1 MHLPWL
7 LAAIPYLS
15 ASVNAFV
22 PYTIELE
29 LSADSSSNSP
39 ERRFVPWSL
48 TDGLQDDVESSAG
61 EKLPATS
68 KTFELRRFPVLERR
82 NNRYKIVRSDNSS
95 EPNTVPFNQDGNDL
109 SYVSAVQVGSKNQS
123 LWMMLDTGGA
133 NTWLYA
139 SDCSSKTCQ
148 VHNTFGE
155 AASASLQM
163 SGDKWKVGYGT
174 GTVSGLLG
182 SDSLSI
188 ANISVDMTFGLAS
201 EASDELQS
209 YPMDGILG
217 LGRASKG
224 VFGHDSFMDAVA
236 KQKLLSSNV
245 IGFSLSRGSAKVQ
258 DGSVTFGGV
267 DDSKFT
273 GDISYTDTVGS
284 KDHWSIP
291 LDDATVDG
299 AACSFSGRKAF
310 LDTGTSYM
318 LIPPDDAKVLNGK
331 IPGATPQGERNHI
344 IPCNTSAEI
353 QFSFSGVNYTIS
365 PKDYVGSKS
374 GSGCVSTI
382 IGHAMF
388 GDDVWLVGD
397 VFLKNVYTVFDYDQN
412 RIGLAKRAYP
422 GDKDSNGDDDGDDG
436 EDNSDSN
443 SDSNS
448 NSNSKSDSDSDDS
461 SATSTATSTGSSAS
475 ETDASGG
482 AANIVPRV
490 SWLVATLLCVVGLG
504 MV

>member
-1 MHLPWL
+1 MHLPLRWAL
-7 LAAIPYLS
+7 VAIPYLS
-15 ASVNAFV
+15 ASVTAFI
-22 PYTIELE
+22 PYTIELDIP
-29 LSADSSSNSP
+29 SGDASSSP

-61 EKLPATS
+61 DKLPATS
-68 KTFELRRFPVLERR
+68 KTFELRRFPVLDRR
-82 NNRYKIVRSDNSS
+82 NNQYKIVRSENSS
-95 EPNTVPFNQDGNDL
+95 EPNTAPFNQDGNDL
-109 SYVSAVQVGSKNQS
+109 SYFSAVQVGSKNQS

-139 SDCSSKTCQ
+139 SDCTSKACQ

-163 SGDKWKVGYGT
+163 TGDKWKVGYGT

-188 ANISVDMTFGLAS
+188 ANVSVDMTFGLAS

-224 VFGHDSFMDAVA
+224 VFGHDSFMDVVA
-236 KQKLLSSNV
+236 KQKLLSSNIV
-245 IGFSLSRGSAKVQ
+245 SFSLSRGSAKVQ

-267 DDSKFT
+267 DDSKYK
-273 GDISYTDTVGS
+273 GEIKYTNTVGS
-284 KDHWSIP
+284 KDHWKIP

-299 AACSFSGRKAF
+299 SACGFSGKSAF
-310 LDTGTSYM
+310 IDTGTSYI
-318 LIPPDDAKVLNGK
+318 LIPPADAKVLNGK
-331 IPGATPQGERNHI
+331 IPGATAQGERNHI
-344 IPCNTSAEI
+344 IPCNSSAEL
-353 QFSFSGVNYTIS
+353 QFGFSGVNYTIS
-365 PKDYVGSKS
+365 PKDYVGSKT

-382 IGHAMF
+382 VGHALF

-397 VFLKNVYTVFDYDQN
+397 VFLKNVYTVFDYDKD
-412 RIGLAKRAYP
+412 RIGLAERAYP
-422 GDKDSNGDDDGDDG
+422 GDKDSKGDDSDDTNSNSNSNS
-436 EDNSDSN
+436 NSDSN
-443 SDSNS
+443 SDST
-448 NSNSKSDSDSDDS
+448 SDSESS

-475 ETDASGG
+475 TTDASGDATG
-482 AANIVPRV
+482 IVPRV
-490 SWLVATLLCVVGLG
+490 SWSVVTVLGVVGL
-504 MV
+504 MI

>member
-1 MHLPWL
+1 MHPSWL
-7 LAAIPYLS
+7 LVAIPYLS
-15 ASVNAFV
+15 ASVNAFI

-29 LSADSSSNSP
+29 IPADSSSTSP

-48 TDGLQDDVESSAG
+48 TDGLEDDVESSAG

-68 KTFELRRFPVLERR
+68 NTFELRRFPVLDRR
-82 NNRYKIVRSDNSS
+82 NNRYKIVRSENSS
-95 EPNTVPFNQDGNDL
+95 QPNTVPFSQDGNDL

-139 SDCSSKTCQ
+139 SDCNSKACQ

-155 AASASLQM
+155 AASSSLKM
-163 SGDKWKVGYGT
+163 SSDKWKVGYGT

-201 EASDELQS
+201 EASDDLQS

-224 VFGHDSFMDAVA
+224 VFGHDSFMDVVA
-236 KQKLLSSNV
+236 KQKLLSSNIV
-245 IGFSLSRGSAKVQ
+245 SFSLSRGSAKVQ

-267 DDSKFT
+267 DDSKYK

-291 LDDATVDG
+291 LDDVTVDG
-299 AACSFSGRKAF
+299 AACGFSGKSAF
-310 LDTGTSYM
+310 LDTGTSYI
-318 LIPPDDAKVLNGK
+318 LIPPDDAKVLHDK
-331 IPGATPQGERNHI
+331 IPGAKAQGERNHI
-344 IPCNTSAEI
+344 IPCNSSAEL

-382 IGHAMF
+382 VGHEMF
-388 GDDVWLVGD
+388 GEDVWLVGD

-422 GDKDSNGDDDGDDG
+422 GDKDSKGGGGDNDDDNDD
-436 EDNSDSN
+436 DD
-443 SDSNS
+443 DSNS
-448 NSNSKSDSDSDDS
+448 NSNSNSDSKSNSNS
-461 SATSTATSTGSSAS
+461 SPTSTATSTASSAS
-475 ETDASGG
+475 ETDSSGG
-482 AANIVPRV
+482 AAGIVPQI
-490 SWLVATLLCVVGLG
+490 SWSVATLLCVIGLG
-504 MV
+504 MI